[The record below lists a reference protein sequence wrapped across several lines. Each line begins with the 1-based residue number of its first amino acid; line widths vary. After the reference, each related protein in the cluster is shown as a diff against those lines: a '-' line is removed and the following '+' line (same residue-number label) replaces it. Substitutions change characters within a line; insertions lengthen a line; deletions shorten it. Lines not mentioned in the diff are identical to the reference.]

1 MKQLETTRLTTIQKL
16 KKDLDEIEA
25 THKRILNEKQM
36 EMEDVWSQAML
47 NMEREAEHSRT
58 ILNK

>member
-25 THKRILNEKQM
+25 THKRMLNEKQM

-47 NMEREAEHSRT
+47 NMERETEHSRT
-58 ILNK
+58 I

>member
-25 THKRILNEKQM
+25 TYKRILNEKQM

-58 ILNK
+58 I

>member
-1 MKQLETTRLTTIQKL
+1 MKQLETTSLTTIQKL

-58 ILNK
+58 I

>member
-58 ILNK
+58 I

>member
-25 THKRILNEKQM
+25 THNRILNEKQL

-58 ILNK
+58 I

>member
-16 KKDLDEIEA
+16 NKDLDEIEA

-58 ILNK
+58 I